1 MQNLIFV
8 VKNGARMAIKQKKT
22 NKRRQV
28 EHVKEKKTHKPTH
41 TQRKTV
47 NYLK

>member
-8 VKNGARMAIKQKKT
+8 AKNGARVAIKQKT

-28 EHVKEKKTHKPTH
+28 EHVKEKKNSQTH
-41 TQRKTV
+41 THTA
-47 NYLK
+47 

>member
-8 VKNGARMAIKQKKT
+8 AKNGARVAIKQKT

-28 EHVKEKKTHKPTH
+28 EHVEEKKLTNPHTHSVKP
-41 TQRKTV
+41 
-47 NYLK
+47 LII

>member
-8 VKNGARMAIKQKKT
+8 AKNGARVAIKQKT